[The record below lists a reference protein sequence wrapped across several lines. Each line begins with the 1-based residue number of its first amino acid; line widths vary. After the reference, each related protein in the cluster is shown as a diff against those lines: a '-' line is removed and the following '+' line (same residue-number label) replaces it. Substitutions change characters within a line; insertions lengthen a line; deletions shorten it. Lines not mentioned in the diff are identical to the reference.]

1 MIRLVRCRFPL
12 ILIGLLIQAVGL
24 GPRGIGSQAWSQSP
38 DRQVEGVKQAD
49 SFDTKRLDRIN
60 SVMSR
65 GVETGKIPGC
75 SALVFKDGKEVFFN
89 TWGYQDAENEI
100 PMSRDTL
107 FRIYSMTK
115 PITSVAAMQ
124 LVEQG
129 KMSLDDP
136 VSRYLKEFTDLQVA
150 DGTSEKNEKG
160 ELVTVPP
167 KRAMTVR
174 DLLRHTSGLSY
185 GFFDRDHPVDQIYMK
200 RGVMIWDRTI
210 AETVEKLGEIPLKYQ
225 PGSQFEYSASS
236 DVLGRLIEVVSGQR
250 FDRYLQQHLFDPLEM
265 TDTHFLV
272 PEEKRDRLA
281 VMYRDNR
288 NGELVPARSRSSR
301 RYTSESNEFFSGG
314 GGLCSTIDDYL
325 NFSLMLVEGGQFK
338 GRQIIKPETLE
349 TMFTNQ
355 LTSIDSPPRGFRF
368 GLGFA
373 ISRQKSGEDF
383 SWGGIAGT
391 RFWVHPGLKMISLYM
406 IQVNPYGRRA
416 FGEQVRSI
424 AYGALED

>member
-49 SFDTKRLDRIN
+49 SFDTKRLDLIN

-200 RGVMIWDRTI
+200 RGVMIWDRTL

-355 LTSIDSPPRGFRF
+355 LTSIDSPPNQIVPV
-368 GLGFA
+368 
-373 ISRQKSGEDF
+373 ISIKG
-383 SWGGIAGT
+383 
-391 RFWVHPGLKMISLYM
+391 
-406 IQVNPYGRRA
+406 
-416 FGEQVRSI
+416 
-424 AYGALED
+424 